1 VAEGALRMKAW
12 HSVDEAKE
20 DPIVVAVP
28 ESVSKYLA
36 DRRAHKIQT
45 TIKIQSHH
53 PERLQIDQRSSAGL
67 LLREIVLDINP
78 DTKKATIS
86 GYQVLM
92 VKVGEKWQAEPLQ
105 SALDEMAKEIVIP
118 AAKTDDRQ

>member
-1 VAEGALRMKAW
+1 VTEKPLRMKTW

-20 DPIVVAVP
+20 APIVVTVP
-28 ESVSKYLA
+28 ESVSKYMV
-36 DRRAHKIQT
+36 DRQAQKMQPP

-53 PERLQIDQRSSAGL
+53 PERLQISQRSSEGV

-78 DTKKATIS
+78 GTKQAKIS

-92 VKVGEKWQAEPLQ
+92 VKVGEKSQPEDLQ
-105 SALDEMAKEIVIP
+105 FALDEMAKEIVLP
-118 AAKTDDRQ
+118 HGQDR